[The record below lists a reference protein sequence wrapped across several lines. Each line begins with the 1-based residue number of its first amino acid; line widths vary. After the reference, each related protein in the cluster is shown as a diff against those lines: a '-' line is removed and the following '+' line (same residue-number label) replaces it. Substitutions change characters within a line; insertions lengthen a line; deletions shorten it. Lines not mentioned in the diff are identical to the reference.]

1 MSTIRATTGQA
12 VYKIERFLGM
22 NENPDGDTKLKLGEA
37 SICRNWKVT
46 RDRNLQRRPGFHT
59 KVDIGTN
66 APVMGMWFGNIHGVE
81 TGLAASGGYMWKFY
95 EDGYLEEP
103 KRLGQIDT
111 TNPVSFFA
119 FNERQDVDFLVHRK
133 RLYQTETALRQKF
146 SEYSSVRIS
155 TSVPYK
161 SKIILRYIRVPPG
174 KRSFPILYHKNPES
188 LYT

>member
-111 TNPVSFFA
+111 TNPVFTDEVKLGIVIGA
-119 FNERQDVDFLVHRK
+119 VVL
-133 RLYQTETALRQKF
+133 
-146 SEYSSVRIS
+146 
-155 TSVPYK
+155 
-161 SKIILRYIRVPPG
+161 IIL
-174 KRSFPILYHKNPES
+174 ILILRRRMRLRRIEKEFKS
-188 LYT
+188 